1 MKQIFSVSLIAA
13 VAVTTAANAGWRDMF
28 GLNKTTEPTT
38 LAEACNTDEIT
49 SICPEMIMGSKTMME
64 CLTDNISSLSS
75 KCAGYVKKQIA
86 AGVDGVANSVQETK
100 AQAAQAVD
108 GVKADAVA
116 AKAEGE
122 ATVKEVETSAK
133 ETGEAAKE
141 TGGLFK
147 RLFG

>member
-1 MKQIFSVSLIAA
+1 MKQMFSVGLIAA

-100 AQAAQAVD
+100 AQAEQTVD
-108 GVKADAVA
+108 GVKADAA
-116 AKAEGE
+116 ATTAEG
-122 ATVKEVETSAK
+122 AAAVKEVETSAK